1 VWRFINERQEN
12 LGIDFFQEISSA
24 IERIKKNPYQFPKS
38 RKNLR
43 RFTVARFPFIIFL
56 SKKMMFVMYLLFFTQ
71 VEIQKSSERGI
82 SQLNSTS
89 FSQDAFLAGFF
100 AEACLQK

>member
-1 VWRFINERQEN
+1 
-12 LGIDFFQEISSA
+12 
-24 IERIKKNPYQFPKS
+24 
-38 RKNLR
+38 
-43 RFTVARFPFIIFL
+43 
-56 SKKMMFVMYLLFFTQ
+56 MMFVMYLLFFTQ